1 MFVVCGEALFDVFI
15 ADGVAWD
22 ARTVPFSARV
32 GGSPFNVAIGLARL
46 GCDSALLTGLSTDFL
61 GQRLLAVLVAERVST
76 HLIARK
82 QAPTTLGF
90 VQHGEDGVPAYAFYG
105 TGAADRSLSVDDLP
119 ARLDGAECLHVGSYS
134 IVMPPTSDAVLQLFQ
149 RESGQRIISIDP
161 NIRPTVEPDMAIWCE
176 RLGRLLMLADVVKVS
191 DEDLSWLYPGQA
203 PDAII
208 RQWMG
213 FGLRLMVVTRG
224 SKGAL
229 LTSRVAQVEVEAPQI
244 RVVDTVGAGD
254 TFQAALLDAVVT
266 LKQAHGEDWASLLD
280 AATLTRIGHFAAV
293 AAAITCSRKGADL
306 PTRAEVNQ
314 AL

>member
-15 ADGVAWD
+15 ADGVAQD

-61 GQRLLAVLVAERVST
+61 GQRLLAVLEAEKVST
-76 HLIARK
+76 RLIVRK
-82 QAPTTLGF
+82 PAPTTLGF

-105 TGAADRSLSVDDLP
+105 EGAADRSLTPADLP
-119 ARLDGAECLHVGSYS
+119 ASLEGTECLHAGSYS
-134 IVMPPTSDAVLQLFQ
+134 IVTPPTSDAVLQLFQ
-149 RESGQRIISIDP
+149 RESGQRILSVDP
-161 NIRPTVEPDMAIWCE
+161 NIRPTVEPDMAIWRE
-176 RLGRLLMLADVVKVS
+176 RIDALLALADVVKVS
-191 DEDLSWLYPGQA
+191 DEDLGWLYPGQA
-203 PDAII
+203 IDAIM
-208 RQWMG
+208 RQWMAN
-213 FGLRLMVVTRG
+213 GLKLMVVTRG
-224 SKGAL
+224 SQGAL
-229 LTSRVAQVEVEAPQI
+229 LASQAAQAEVSTPKI

-254 TFQAALLDAVVT
+254 TFQAALLDALVA
-266 LKQAHGEDWASLLD
+266 LKQAHGERWESMLD

-306 PTRAEVNQ
+306 PTRTEINQ